1 MPVKWTD
8 EFWRFAGFGL
18 LALLVGLLTGHVA
31 IALLLY
37 TLGYFGWYFYNL
49 VRLEQWLRKGKKYA
63 PPGSV
68 GMWDEVY
75 RDIYRMQQ
83 RNRKRNKRIVKLL
96 NRFRESTA
104 ALPDGVVVLQG
115 PGEIEWW
122 NESAE
127 TLLGLKYPQ
136 DVNQRV
142 SNLVRNP
149 EFIEAYNDGSL
160 TAGVN
165 MNSPVKENA
174 VLAVRLIPYGKKQA
188 LLIVRDDTIK
198 QNVEQMR
205 RDFVANISHELR
217 TPLTVLSGY
226 LESLG
231 DGGDVKQGDWD
242 RSVELMQQQ
251 AARMHRLVD
260 DLVVL
265 ARLEN
270 EPLEASHE
278 TVVVPQFLATLRE
291 EAALISGPREHHFE
305 WDVDDTLYLRGDAK
319 ELDSAFSN
327 LVVNAINYTPAGGL
341 IRVRW
346 ASEDDGAH
354 FEVSDSGI
362 GIAQHHLP
370 RLTERFYRVDV
381 ARSRESGGSGLGL
394 AIVKHVLS
402 RHGAQLS
409 IDSELGRGSKFA
421 CVFPAE
427 LVERRDNIYTLDAPR
442 RNATEP

>member
-1 MPVKWTD
+1 MFTNWTD
-8 EFWRFAGFGL
+8 ELWRFAGFGL
-18 LALLVGLLTGHVA
+18 LALLVGLLTGHIA
-31 IALLLY
+31 MALLLY
-37 TLGYFGWYFYNL
+37 TLGYLGWYFFNL
-49 VRLEQWLRKGKKYA
+49 VRLERWLRKGKKYA
-63 PPGSV
+63 PPGSS
-68 GMWDEVY
+68 GLWDQVY

-104 ALPDGVVVLQG
+104 ALPDGVVVLRG

-122 NESAE
+122 NDSAE
-127 TLLGLKYPQ
+127 ALLGLRYPQ

-142 SNLVRNP
+142 TNLVRNP
-149 EFIEAYNDGSL
+149 EFTEAWGSESL
-160 TAGVN
+160 TTGIN
-165 MNSPVKENA
+165 ISSPVRENA

-231 DGGDVKQGDWD
+231 DGGAVAQGDWD

-260 DLVVL
+260 DLVML

-270 EPLEASHE
+270 EPPEASHE
-278 TVVVPQFLATLRE
+278 IVVIPQLLSTLRE
-291 EAALISGPREHHFE
+291 EAQLISGQREHRFE
-305 WDVDDTLYLRGDAK
+305 WDVDETLFLHGDAK

-346 ASEDDGAH
+346 TSEADGAR
-354 FEVSDSGI
+354 FEVNDSGI

-394 AIVKHVLS
+394 AIVKHVLG
-402 RHGAQLS
+402 RHGARLDV
-409 IDSELGRGSKFA
+409 DSEPGRGSTFA
-421 CVFPAE
+421 CVFPAR
-427 LVERRDNIYTLDAPR
+427 LVERRDNVYELDAPR
-442 RNATEP
+442 RNATES